1 MLIYDA
7 WTSSIERPYL
17 HQAVTSI
24 TGTCKYPEGG
34 RLVKVQL

>member
-1 MLIYDA
+1 MLINDA
-7 WTSSIERPYL
+7 RTTSIERPYL

-34 RLVKVQL
+34 RSVKVQL

>member
-7 WTSSIERPYL
+7 WTSSIERLYL

-24 TGTCKYPEGG
+24 TGTSKYPAGG